1 MVDDD
6 VSHSLINERQKPP
19 QIPSLLMEE
28 VAAVLYFLELAL
40 NDIWFCLLWDRNFYY
55 VGKIN
60 ADETQLELCD
70 KKAANLILMKIKT

>member
-40 NDIWFCLLWDRNFYY
+40 NDI
-55 VGKIN
+55 
-60 ADETQLELCD
+60 
-70 KKAANLILMKIKT
+70 